1 MITRIK
7 DDQYL
12 NIFEK
17 AWLIATAEFI
27 IAMNFLKLYDIETD
41 EWHNR
46 RIVWAMLAVA
56 LILLILAGGVFGVA
70 ASIKYLV

>member
-12 NIFEK
+12 NMFEK

-41 EWHNR
+41 EWHLR

-56 LILLILAGGVFGVA
+56 LILLILVGGVFGVA

>member
-17 AWLIATAEFI
+17 TWLIATAEFI
-27 IAMNFLKLYDIETD
+27 IAMSFLKLYDIETD
-41 EWHNR
+41 EWHTR

-56 LILLILAGGVFGVA
+56 IILLILAGGVFGVA